1 MEGTKVVEI
10 RREDV
15 MFPEDLPD
23 GEYFGTVEV
32 SCRYCGETFR
42 VDNDCAAFF
51 RDGEACCR
59 KQTFGT

>member
-1 MEGTKVVEI
+1 MKIVEI

-32 SCRYCGETFR
+32 ACIHCGKTFR
-42 VDNDCAAFF
+42 VDNDCAHFF
-51 RDGEACCR
+51 IDGGDCC
-59 KQTFGT
+59 KKETFGTG